1 MAINKNHEFEDLDN
15 IKCSIVEKN
24 ASADRVQFL
33 KDLLSYNKYEVIV
46 VASPAPKAA
55 PATASAPAP
64 AAAPTPGTNTEG
76 EVPKTTDESGKPAE
90 VAANPEPIAP
100 STFTVGVT
108 DLRFNPTNAVFG
120 RSLHT
125 PNGQVVTL
133 AYWNQEVEVSDDT
146 VPYFEQKK

>member
-33 KDLLSYNKYEVIV
+33 KDLLTYNKYEVV
-46 VASPAPKAA
+46 VVPSPAPKAA
-55 PATASAPAP
+55 APVSAAPVVEGETAPAPAPAPAP
-64 AAAPTPGTNTEG
+64 AAAPAP
-76 EVPKTTDESGKPAE
+76 V
-90 VAANPEPIAP
+90 AP
-100 STFTVGVT
+100 STFTIGVT

-125 PNGQVVTL
+125 TDGHIVTL
-133 AYWNQEVEVSDDT
+133 AYWNQEQAVSDDT
-146 VPYFEQKK
+146 VPYFIS

>member
-24 ASADRVQFL
+24 VHPDRVQFL
-33 KDLLSYNKYEVIV
+33 KDLLSFNKYQVVV

-55 PATASAPAP
+55 PASAAVPVADGEMAPAP
-64 AAAPTPGTNTEG
+64 APTPHPEPVAPT
-76 EVPKTTDESGKPAE
+76 
-90 VAANPEPIAP
+90 
-100 STFTVGVT
+100 TFTVGVT

-125 PNGQVVTL
+125 PDGHVVTL
-133 AYWNQEVEVSDDT
+133 AYWNQEEKISDDS
-146 VPYFEQKK
+146 VPYFM

>member
-33 KDLLSYNKYEVIV
+33 KDLLTYNKYEVV
-46 VASPAPKAA
+46 VVPSPAPKAA
-55 PATASAPAP
+55 APVAAAPVVEGETASAPAP
-64 AAAPTPGTNTEG
+64 AAAPAP
-76 EVPKTTDESGKPAE
+76 V
-90 VAANPEPIAP
+90 AP
-100 STFTVGVT
+100 STFTIGVT

-125 PNGQVVTL
+125 TDGRIVTL
-133 AYWNQEVEVSDDT
+133 AYWNQEQAVSDDT
-146 VPYFEQKK
+146 VPYFIS

>member
-1 MAINKNHEFEDLDN
+1 MAINKNHEFEELDN

-24 ASADRVQFL
+24 VSPERVQFL
-33 KDLLSYNKYEVIV
+33 KDLLTYNKYEVVV

-55 PATASAPAP
+55 PAPAP
-64 AAAPTPGTNTEG
+64 VADGEAAKAA
-76 EVPKTTDESGKPAE
+76 DESGKVPST
-90 VAANPEPIAP
+90 PEPVAP

-125 PNGQVVTL
+125 PDGHIVTL
-133 AYWNQEVEVSDDT
+133 AFWQQEEAVSNDT
-146 VPYFEQKK
+146 VPYYEHTK

>member
-24 ASADRVQFL
+24 VTPERVEFL
-33 KDLLSYNKYEVIV
+33 KDLLTYNKYEVV
-46 VASPAPKAA
+46 VAASPAPKV
-55 PATASAPAP
+55 
-64 AAAPTPGTNTEG
+64 AAAPVLAAVMEG
-76 EVPKTTDESGKPAE
+76 EGPKATEEIEKQL
-90 VAANPEPIAP
+90 VPEPVAP

-125 PNGQVVTL
+125 PDGHVVTL
-133 AYWNQEVEVSDDT
+133 AYWNQQAAVSDDT
-146 VPYFEQKK
+146 MPYFENSK

>member
-15 IKCSIVEKN
+15 IKCAIVEKN

-33 KDLLSYNKYEVIV
+33 KEVLTYNKYEVVV

-55 PATASAPAP
+55 PAAAQASITNDETPSTP
-64 AAAPTPGTNTEG
+64 APTP
-76 EVPKTTDESGKPAE
+76 
-90 VAANPEPIAP
+90 EPVAP

-108 DLRFNPTNAVFG
+108 DLRFNSTNAVFG

-125 PNGQVVTL
+125 TDGHVVTL
-133 AYWNQEVEVSDDT
+133 AYWNQIDNVSDDT
-146 VPYFEQKK
+146 VPYFDHNK

>member
-24 ASADRVQFL
+24 ASAERVQFL
-33 KDLLSYNKYEVIV
+33 KDLLTYNKYEVV
-46 VASPAPKAA
+46 VVSSPAPKAA
-55 PATASAPAP
+55 AAPAP
-64 AAAPTPGTNTEG
+64 VATVEGETATAPTP
-76 EVPKTTDESGKPAE
+76 V
-90 VAANPEPIAP
+90 PEPVAP

-125 PNGQVVTL
+125 PDGHVVTL
-133 AYWNQEVEVSDDT
+133 AYWNEEDAVSDDT
-146 VPYFEQKK
+146 VPYFDHTK